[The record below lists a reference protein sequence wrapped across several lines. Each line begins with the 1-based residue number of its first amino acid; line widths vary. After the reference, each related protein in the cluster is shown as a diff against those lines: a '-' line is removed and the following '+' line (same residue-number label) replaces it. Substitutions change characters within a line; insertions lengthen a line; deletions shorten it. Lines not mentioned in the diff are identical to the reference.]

1 MYSVVVASRKST
13 SSVARPLR
21 GASVCVSVLGVVI
34 GTVVIVFIIF
44 IVIPSRFYS
53 SAGWCVVVEPSNDTD
68 LELPTTTSS
77 PEMTSSPCHV
87 VGNETRCFRFA
98 SNVPAWRC
106 WNLGGVMI
114 KINSSA
120 SASSSASTTMCY
132 HNDCPDSF
140 VVGTSCFQY
149 RLALSQCTRGRSD
162 EQKHRTSASR
172 QTNASDQPLP
182 GRCADS

>member
-1 MYSVVVASRKST
+1 MCSAVVANRKST

-21 GASVCVSVLGVVI
+21 GASVCVSVVGVVI
-34 GTVVIVFIIF
+34 GSVVVVFMIF
-44 IVIPSRFYS
+44 IVTPSGSYYS
-53 SAGWCVVVEPSNDTD
+53 STGWCVVVEPSNFTG
-68 LELPTTTSS
+68 LEMNPTTSS
-77 PEMTSSPCHV
+77 PAEVTSLPCHV

-149 RLALSQCTRGRSD
+149 RLALSQCTLS
-162 EQKHRTSASR
+162 
-172 QTNASDQPLP
+172 NAIH
-182 GRCADS
+182 